1 MTNKTKYELTIL
13 LMQELSQAQIDETQN
28 SLKEQFENGDAT
40 VIKQEYW
47 GTKALVYRI
56 NKSKKAHFIYLE
68 VDTPVETLAEIERK
82 MKIDS
87 KFMRHLVIKV
97 DEFIEGETIMMQRRN
112 KELSLLG
119 EKAFEQQDQGFRQ
132 QPN

>member
-47 GTKALVYRI
+47 GSKALVYRI
-56 NKSKKAHFIYLE
+56 NKSKKAHFIYFE

-97 DEFIEGETIMMQRRN
+97 DEFVEGETIMMQRRN

>member
-47 GTKALVYRI
+47 GSKALVYRI

-97 DEFIEGETIMMQRRN
+97 DEFVEGETIMMQRRN

>member
-28 SLKEQFENGDAT
+28 SLKQQFENGDAT

-47 GTKALVYRI
+47 GSKALVYRI

-97 DEFIEGETIMMQRRN
+97 DEFVEGETIMMQRRN

>member
-28 SLKEQFENGDAT
+28 SLKQQFEDGDAT

-47 GTKALVYRI
+47 GSKALVYRI

-97 DEFIEGETIMMQRRN
+97 DEFVEGETIMMQRRN